1 MAVRLIQKLDDVPQ
15 GLQSWVAVYWVAG
28 AEPLSKTVRNEK
40 RKLSAGW
47 CSTLAA
53 AILTAGTFA
62 PLAAV
67 FYELTISPVNRGFL
81 LLGAGICGAGGFALH
96 FLGRLLL
103 ERLEEP

>member
-1 MAVRLIQKLDDVPQ
+1 MSIEL
-15 GLQSWVAVYWVAG
+15 AG
-28 AEPLSKTVRNEK
+28 WQQVSKNVRNEK

-67 FYELTISPVNRGFL
+67 FYELTSSPVNRAFL
-81 LLGAGICGAGGFALH
+81 LLGAGICAVGGFALH
-96 FLGRLLL
+96 FVGRFLL